1 MLIGYSCPLL
11 RLPAPDSVGTVGR
24 TLRVA
29 GSLLAVAT
37 FAAAPATAASAAA
50 APATVAVTSKP
61 VISLAANAGRI
72 AYRTHFTDGVEGVC
86 NSVHV
91 RPLLGGRESVPVRCS
106 RGGTDDRGR
115 GVALGSHTLVYDSIE
130 YEPVNATHD
139 GTEAWVWR
147 VSSGRKAQLLY
158 AFYEI
163 TCHGSSVGP
172 VAYGA
177 GALFSRI
184 VATEIDP
191 AMECEL
197 GSGGGP
203 GVSSM
208 TSAGIRY
215 APAGAGSATA
225 IPGAP
230 GASTL
235 AARWPTLAIV
245 PLRLPQPMGE
255 LILPPARG
263 TERVESWNLRTKT
276 RRCTAGFAGVPAA
289 VATNGARIAAIVPTS
304 PGRRLVILDARTCAH
319 LRTRPLDGHIQP
331 AVAVGAHVAA
341 WVSGRSIMTL
351 DLATGR
357 VSRVYRAALVPHG
370 LVISDGRLV
379 WWITGRHGGRV
390 LRLPLP

>member
-1 MLIGYSCPLL
+1 MGRILST
-11 RLPAPDSVGTVGR
+11 AATV
-24 TLRVA
+24 VA
-29 GSLLAVAT
+29 VLA
-37 FAAAPATAASAAA
+37 FGAAQASTASAASR
-50 APATVAVTSKP
+50 PVTLAVSSQP
-61 VISLAANAGRI
+61 IVSLAANAGRV
-72 AYRTHFTDGVEGVC
+72 AFRTHFATGFGSVC

-91 RPLLGGRESVPVRCS
+91 MSLGGGHETVPERCSPVRTEDH
-106 RGGTDDRGR
+106 GL
-115 GVALGSHTLVYDSIE
+115 GVALGLHTLVYDTID

-139 GTEAWVWR
+139 GTETRVWR
-147 VSSGRKAQLLY
+147 ISSGRKAQLLY

-215 APAGAGSATA
+215 APAGVRRATA

-230 GASTL
+230 GASRL
-235 AARWPTLAIV
+235 AARWPALAIV
-245 PLRLPQPMGE
+245 PLRLPQPMGNRVT
-255 LILPPARG
+255 PPERG
-263 TERVESWNLRTKT
+263 TERVESWSLRA
-276 RRCTAGFAGVPAA
+276 RARNCTASVAGVPTA
-289 VATNGARIAAIVPTS
+289 VGTNGHQIAAIVPTS
-304 PGRRLVILDARTCAH
+304 PGRRLVRLSARTCAH
-319 LRTRPLDGHIQP
+319 LGTRTLGGHIQP
-331 AVAVGAHVAA
+331 AVAMGAHVAA
-341 WVSGRSIMTL
+341 WVSGHSIMTL
-351 DLATGR
+351 DLTTGR
-357 VSRVYRAALVPHG
+357 VARAYRAALAPRG
-370 LVISDGRLV
+370 LALVDGRLV
-379 WWITGRHGGRV
+379 WWITGRHGSRV